1 MTRITA
7 YQVQQDGNWDPVRFN
22 RDDLKAREVF
32 ILVNEERKELWIWI
46 GEGADVRTR
55 FISSNVAAEIRRI
68 YGLTLRV
75 RSADQNYEPQDFW
88 NCLAEIPKEGLG
100 PDESQSSSV
109 VSSTA
114 ISSRKPVKA
123 PVADAKLSDSTKSKK
138 SVTPK
143 PKGKLEESISQVH
156 TPKCPKCRDGYLLP
170 YSRIVKVTQRR
181 SEILPFASWR
191 CSECNFSPENPEEE
205 QTSK

>member
-55 FISSNVAAEIRRI
+55 FISSNVAAEIRRL

-88 NCLAEIPKEGLG
+88 NCFAEIPKEGLG
-100 PDESQSSSV
+100 PDESQKSTVVPSATSV
-109 VSSTA
+109 
-114 ISSRKPVKA
+114 SRKPIKA
-123 PVADAKLSDSTKSKK
+123 PVANSNPDR
-138 SVTPK
+138 TPK
-143 PKGKLEESISQVH
+143 PRKTDVSTPKEEIEESSTQVS
-156 TPKCPKCRDGYLLP
+156 TPKCPKCSKGYLLP
-170 YSRIVKVTQRR
+170 YSRVVKVTQRR
-181 SEILPFASWR
+181 SEILPFASWQ
-191 CSECNFSPENPEEE
+191 CSTCGFSPKNPEEE
-205 QTSK
+205 KTSK